1 MMLFYY
7 DLHSAFYKLLDN
19 ISMVS
24 ELLYISDDCLI
35 LSPKDYILLST
46 YHSDKPSEY
55 TYRQIRKIR
64 ALGHQCIIG
73 LLTFEEEFSLFP
85 KLDTYQGLQIFR
97 LPLMADEIV
106 QNILYATTQ
115 IPLEEINCAIEKS
128 QEAYL
133 NETLQ
138 LLKHGKELELLN
150 TTLNPLRAMS
160 LNVLTGISTMEK
172 WNTLK
177 SAILYKLQNN
187 PEYSEL
193 FLIAERTNNS
203 HQKHYPVKI
212 FFNRLFLSLN
222 KQTDIS
228 EMKSFVA
235 DIDALIFDF
244 DSLFR

>member
-1 MMLFYY
+1 MIYY
-7 DLHSAFYKLLDN
+7 DIHSAFYKLLDDLS
-19 ISMVS
+19 ISS
-24 ELLYISDDCLI
+24 EPLQIPLNHKLLFS
-35 LSPKDYILLST
+35 KDYILLST
-46 YHSDKPSEY
+46 YNTDNSAEY

-64 ALGHQCIIG
+64 ALGYQCIIG
-73 LLTFEEEFSLFP
+73 LLTFEEEFSLLP
-85 KLDTYQGLQIFR
+85 KLDAYQGLQIFR
-97 LPLMADEIV
+97 MPLMADEIV

-115 IPLEEINCAIEKS
+115 IPLEEINFAIEKS

-133 NETLQ
+133 DETLQ
-138 LLKHGKELELLN
+138 LLKHGKELELIN

-193 FLIAERTNNS
+193 FLVAERINYS

-212 FFNRLFLSLN
+212 FFNKLFLSLN
-222 KQTDIS
+222 KHTGIS